1 MQKSTISRSNT
12 DNSVKIDE
20 QHEGQS
26 TERRGKNR
34 RRKKC
39 DGYIHLPAVGWY
51 CRRLK
56 TRRETDIYT
65 NDLF

>member
-1 MQKSTISRSNT
+1 MQKSTISKTNT
-12 DNSVKIDE
+12 DKSVKSEKKQED
-20 QHEGQS
+20 QS
-26 TERRGKNR
+26 SERRCKSR

-39 DGYIHLPAVGWY
+39 DGYVHLPAVGWY

-65 NDLF
+65 KNLF

>member
-1 MQKSTISRSNT
+1 MQKPHFNNANT
-12 DNSVKIDE
+12 HNSVRME
-20 QHEGQS
+20 EGQNKQS
-26 TERRGKNR
+26 EERRCDNR

-39 DGYIHLPAVGWY
+39 DGYVHLPAVGWY

-65 NDLF
+65 KSLF